1 MGEFRSQF
9 LPVKSIQ
16 TIEHIFTMQKK
27 LFIVVN
33 QDFFFLSHRLPVA
46 TAALEAGYDVTIVS
60 EDTGVS
66 HKIREAGL
74 KTINLPINKAGTNM
88 KDEVKTL
95 FFLYKLF
102 RREKPDI
109 VHLVG
114 LKTMLWGSIAC
125 RLAGV
130 KAMVSA
136 VCGLGVLFDEK
147 QAQSFMT
154 QAILKVMRITHHKK
168 RLRVIFQNND
178 DKGIFQD
185 AKIVNDSQCVFT
197 NGSGINLQNYDYTP
211 EPTEGPIKIIFT
223 ARMVEDKGTL
233 VLIEAAKK
241 LEPEY
246 KGKIQFLLCG
256 GLDTNPNGITKEM
269 LESRCDGEYIQWL
282 GHRKDVLE
290 LLKQSHIM
298 AFPSWYREGLPKSVI
313 EAEAIGRPIVTTDS
327 VGCRDTV
334 IDGKNGFLIPI
345 KDSNAL
351 ADALKKLIDSKELRE
366 TMGKNAREFA
376 VNKFDIKD
384 VTDVHLD
391 VYKTILE

>member
-1 MGEFRSQF
+1 
-9 LPVKSIQ
+9 
-16 TIEHIFTMQKK
+16 MQKR

-147 QAQSFMT
+147 HAQSFMT

-185 AKIVNDSQCVFT
+185 AKIVNDSQCAFT

-269 LESRCDGEYIQWL
+269 LESRCDGEYIKWL

-345 KDSNAL
+345 KDSDAL

>member
-1 MGEFRSQF
+1 M
-9 LPVKSIQ
+9 K
-16 TIEHIFTMQKK
+16 KK

-33 QDFFFLSHRLPVA
+33 QDFFFLSHRLPIGV
-46 TAALEAGYDVTIVS
+46 TAKDTGYDVTVVS

-66 HKIREAGL
+66 DKIREAGL
-74 KTINLPINKAGTNM
+74 KTINLPINKAGTNI
-88 KDEVKTL
+88 KDEIKTF

-114 LKTMLWGSIAC
+114 LKTMLWGSLAC

-136 VCGLGVLFDEK
+136 VCGLGVLFDQEH
-147 QAQSFMT
+147 AHSFMT
-154 QAILKVMRITHHKK
+154 RSILQVLRVTHKK
-168 RLRVIFQNND
+168 RRLTVIFQNND
-178 DKGIFQD
+178 DKEIFLN
-185 AKIVNDSQCVFT
+185 AKIMKEEQCAFT
-197 NGSGINLQNYDYTP
+197 NGSGINLQNYDYTL
-211 EPTEGPIKIIFT
+211 EPKDGPIKIIFT

-233 VLIEAAKK
+233 VLIDAAKK
-241 LEPEY
+241 LESEY
-246 KGKIQFLLCG
+246 KGKVQFLLCG

-269 LESRCDGEYIQWL
+269 LESRCDGKYIQWL

-334 IDGKNGFLIPI
+334 VDGKNGYMIPI
-345 KDSNAL
+345 KDSDAL
-351 ADALKKLIDSKELRE
+351 AMALKKLIDNTELRQ

-376 VNKFDIKD
+376 VSKFDIND
-384 VTDVHLD
+384 VVKVHLD
-391 VYKTILE
+391 IYKAIIQ

>member
-1 MGEFRSQF
+1 M
-9 LPVKSIQ
+9 K
-16 TIEHIFTMQKK
+16 KK
-27 LFIVVN
+27 LFIAVN
-33 QDFFFLSHRLPVA
+33 QDWFFLSHRLPIGM
-46 TAALEAGYDVTIVS
+46 AAKDAGYDVTIVS

-66 HKIREAGL
+66 DKIREAGL
-74 KTINLPINKAGTNM
+74 KTINLPINKAGTNI
-88 KDEVKTL
+88 KDEIKTF

-114 LKTMLWGSIAC
+114 LKTMLWGSLAC

-136 VCGLGVLFDEK
+136 VCGLGVLFDEEH
-147 QAQSFMT
+147 AYSFMT
-154 QAILKVMRITHHKK
+154 RSILKVLRVTHNKK
-168 RLRVIFQNND
+168 RLSVIFQNND
-178 DKGIFQD
+178 DKAIFLN
-185 AKIVNDSQCVFT
+185 AKIMKEKQCAFT

-211 EPTEGPIKIIFT
+211 EPIDGPIKVIFT

-233 VLIEAAKK
+233 ILIDAAKK
-241 LEPEY
+241 LETEY
-246 KGKIQFLLCG
+246 KGKVQFLLCG

-282 GHRKDVLE
+282 GHRKDALE

-313 EAEAIGRPIVTTDS
+313 EAEAIGRPVVTTNS

-334 IDGKNGFLIPI
+334 IDGKNGYMIPI
-345 KDSNAL
+345 KNSDAL
-351 ADALKKLIDSKELRE
+351 TMALKKLIDNPELRQ

-376 VNKFDIKD
+376 VSKFDIND
-384 VTDVHLD
+384 VVKVHMD
-391 VYKTILE
+391 VYDNILK

>member
-1 MGEFRSQF
+1 
-9 LPVKSIQ
+9 
-16 TIEHIFTMQKK
+16 MQKK

-33 QDFFFLSHRLPVA
+33 QDFFFLSHRLPIGI
-46 TAALEAGYDVTIVS
+46 AAQKAGYDVTIVS

-147 QAQSFMT
+147 HAQSFMT

-185 AKIVNDSQCVFT
+185 AKIVNDSQCAFT

-211 EPTEGPIKIIFT
+211 EPSEGPIKIIFT

-233 VLIEAAKK
+233 VLIDAAKK
-241 LEPEY
+241 LKSEY
-246 KGKIQFLLCG
+246 KDKIQFLLCG

-269 LESRCDGEYIQWL
+269 LESHCDGKYIQWL
-282 GHRKDVLE
+282 GHRNDVLE

-345 KDSNAL
+345 KDSDAL

>member
-1 MGEFRSQF
+1 
-9 LPVKSIQ
+9 
-16 TIEHIFTMQKK
+16 MQKK

-33 QDFFFLSHRLPVA
+33 QDFFFLSHRLPIA

-60 EDTGVS
+60 EDIGVS

-147 QAQSFMT
+147 HAESFMT

-168 RLRVIFQNND
+168 RLKVIFQNND
-178 DKGIFQD
+178 DKGIFQA
-185 AKIVNDSQCVFT
+185 AKIMNDSQCAFT

-241 LEPEY
+241 LEAEY

-256 GLDTNPNGITKEM
+256 GLDANPNGITREM

-345 KDSNAL
+345 KDSDAL
-351 ADALKKLIDSKELRE
+351 AAALKKLIDDKELRE

-376 VNKFDIKD
+376 VERFDIKD
-384 VTDVHLD
+384 VTNVHLD

>member
-1 MGEFRSQF
+1 MG
-9 LPVKSIQ
+9 
-16 TIEHIFTMQKK
+16 KK

-33 QDFFFLSHRLPVA
+33 QDIFFLSHRLPIGM
-46 TAALEAGYDVTIVS
+46 AAKDAGYDVTIVS

-66 HKIREAGL
+66 DKIREAGL
-74 KTINLPINKAGTNM
+74 KTINLPINKAGTNI
-88 KDEVKTL
+88 KDEIKTF

-114 LKTMLWGSIAC
+114 LKTMLWGSLAC

-136 VCGLGVLFDEK
+136 VCGLGVLFDEEH
-147 QAQSFMT
+147 AQSFMT
-154 QAILKVMRITHHKK
+154 RSILKVMRVTHKKK
-168 RLRVIFQNND
+168 RLAVIFQNND
-178 DKGIFQD
+178 DKAIFLN
-185 AKIVNDSQCVFT
+185 AKIMKEEQCAFT

-211 EPTEGPIKIIFT
+211 EPTNGLIKIIFT

-233 VLIEAAKK
+233 VLIDAAKK
-241 LEPEY
+241 LEAEY
-246 KGKIQFLLCG
+246 KGKVQFLLCG

-269 LESRCDGEYIQWL
+269 LESRCDGEYVQWL
-282 GHRKDVLE
+282 GHRKDVLD

-313 EAEAIGRPIVTTDS
+313 EAEAIGRPVVTTDS

-334 IDGKNGFLIPI
+334 IDGKNGYMIPI
-345 KDSNAL
+345 KNSEAL
-351 ADALKKLIDSKELRE
+351 AVALKKLIDNPELRQQ
-366 TMGKNAREFA
+366 MGKNAREFA
-376 VNKFDIKD
+376 VRKFDIND
-384 VTDVHLD
+384 VIKVHLD
-391 VYKTILE
+391 VYSRISEI

>member
-1 MGEFRSQF
+1 M
-9 LPVKSIQ
+9 K
-16 TIEHIFTMQKK
+16 MK

-33 QDFFFLSHRLPVA
+33 QDWFFLSHRLPIGM
-46 TAALEAGYDVTIVS
+46 AAKETGYDVTIVS

-66 HKIREAGL
+66 DKIREAGL
-74 KTINLPINKAGTNM
+74 NTINLPINKAGTNI
-88 KDEVKTL
+88 KDEIKTF

-114 LKTMLWGSIAC
+114 LKTMLWGSLAC

-136 VCGLGVLFDEK
+136 VCGLGVLFDEEH
-147 QAQSFMT
+147 AHSFMT
-154 QAILKVMRITHHKK
+154 RSILKVLRVTHKKK
-168 RLRVIFQNND
+168 RLAVIFQNND
-178 DKGIFQD
+178 DKAIFLN
-185 AKIVNDSQCVFT
+185 AKIMKEEQCAFT
-197 NGSGINLQNYDYTP
+197 NGSGINLQNYDFTP
-211 EPTEGPIKIIFT
+211 EPTDGLIKIIFT

-233 VLIEAAKK
+233 ILIDAAKK
-241 LEPEY
+241 LEAEY
-246 KGKIQFLLCG
+246 KGTVQFLLCG

-313 EAEAIGRPIVTTDS
+313 EAEAIGRPVVTTDS

-334 IDGKNGFLIPI
+334 VDGKNGYMIPI
-345 KDSNAL
+345 KDSDAL
-351 ADALKKLIDSKELRE
+351 AAALKKLIDNPELRQ

-376 VNKFDIKD
+376 VSKFDIND
-384 VTDVHLD
+384 VVKVHLD
-391 VYKTILE
+391 IYKALNQ

>member
-1 MGEFRSQF
+1 M
-9 LPVKSIQ
+9 K
-16 TIEHIFTMQKK
+16 KK

-33 QDFFFLSHRLPVA
+33 QDFFFLSHRLPIGV
-46 TAALEAGYDVTIVS
+46 TAKDEGYDVTIVS

-66 HKIREAGL
+66 DKIREAGL
-74 KTINLPINKAGTNM
+74 NTINLPINKAGTNI
-88 KDEVKTL
+88 KDEIKTF

-114 LKTMLWGSIAC
+114 LKTMLWGSMAC

-136 VCGLGVLFDEK
+136 VCGLGVLFDEEHSH
-147 QAQSFMT
+147 SFMT
-154 QAILKVMRITHHKK
+154 RSILKVLRVTHKKK
-168 RLRVIFQNND
+168 RLAVIFQNND
-178 DKGIFQD
+178 DKAIFLN
-185 AKIVNDSQCVFT
+185 AKIMKEEQCAFT

-211 EPTEGPIKIIFT
+211 EPTDGLIKIIFT

-233 VLIEAAKK
+233 ILIDAAKK
-241 LEPEY
+241 LEVEY
-246 KGKIQFLLCG
+246 KGKVQFLLCG

-269 LESRCDGEYIQWL
+269 LESRCDGKYIQWL

-313 EAEAIGRPIVTTDS
+313 EAEAIGRPVVTTDS

-334 IDGKNGFLIPI
+334 VDGKNGYMIPI
-345 KDSNAL
+345 KDSDAL
-351 ADALKKLIDSKELRE
+351 AMALKKLIDNPELRQ

-384 VTDVHLD
+384 VVKVHMD
-391 VYKTILE
+391 VYDNILK